1 MPDGFPAQQKDDE
14 MDGQAM
20 PQQDTANGTVLTLRA
35 HGFTAQLATVGAT
48 LVSLDYGGRPLVR
61 AFDPHGARPVFSGAI
76 LAPWPNRVIDGAYH
90 WEGQELQLPIT
101 EPERGHALHG
111 MVADTA
117 FEIAEHRADFA
128 QLRTVIEP
136 SAGYPYEVQLVIDY
150 RLEAGGLRTFAAA
163 TNLGEGTALFGWG
176 SHAYLV
182 APGKKA
188 DEWTFTLPAGKVQLT
203 DGARLL
209 PKEVVEVSGTEL
221 DFRTPKP
228 IGDLFI
234 DHAYTGLA
242 AGADGLFSASITDT
256 KGLGSQITWDEACPW
271 VQIHTA
277 DRDDPALDRT
287 GLAIEP
293 MTCPPG
299 GFNSGQD
306 AIALA
311 PGASHEASWLIGP
324 VQPR

>member
-1 MPDGFPAQQKDDE
+1 
-14 MDGQAM
+14 MDRQAL
-20 PQQDTANGTVLTLRA
+20 PLEDTVNGTLLSLEA

-48 LVSLDYGGRPLVR
+48 LVSLDDAGRPLVR
-61 AFDPHGARPVFSGAI
+61 SFDPRSERPVFSGAI

-90 WEGQELQLPIT
+90 WEGQDLQLGIS

-111 MVADTA
+111 LVLEHD
-117 FEIAEHRADFA
+117 FEITGHGRDFA
-128 QLRTVIEP
+128 RLRTEIAP
-136 SAGYPYEVQLVIDY
+136 SAGYPYRVQLVIDY
-150 RLEAGGLRTFAAA
+150 RLESGGLRTTA
-163 TNLGEGTALFGWG
+163 TASNLGQGTAPFAWG

-182 APGKKA
+182 APGQRV
-188 DEWTFTLPAGKVQLT
+188 DGWEFTLPAGKVQLT

-209 PKEVVEVSGTEL
+209 PKDVVETAGTEL
-221 DFRTPKP
+221 DFHTPKP
-228 IGDLFI
+228 IGELFI

-242 AGADGLFSASITDT
+242 AGADGRFSASITDAA
-256 KGLGSQITWDEACPW
+256 GVGAQISWDAACPW

-306 AIALA
+306 VIALA

-324 VQPR
+324 VHSA

>member
-1 MPDGFPAQQKDDE
+1 MQADLKDL
-14 MDGQAM
+14 
-20 PQQDTANGTVLTLRA
+20 TANGQLINLAA

-101 EPERGHALHG
+101 ERERGHALHG
-111 MVADTA
+111 LVADTS
-117 FEIAEHRADFA
+117 FEITGRRGSSA
-128 QLRTVIEP
+128 QLRTAIVP
-136 SAGYPYEVQLVIDY
+136 NPGYPYEVQLVIDY
-150 RLEAGGLRTFAAA
+150 RLEAGGLRTIATA
-163 TNLGEGTALFGWG
+163 TNLGQGTAPFAWG

-209 PKEVVEVSGTEL
+209 PREVVQVAGTEL

-234 DHAYTGLA
+234 DHAYTSLA
-242 AGADGLFSASITDT
+242 ADADGSFSASITDT
-256 KGLGSQITWDEACPW
+256 KGLGSQIIWDEACPW

-306 AIALA
+306 VIALA

>member
-1 MPDGFPAQQKDDE
+1 MDRQALPA
-14 MDGQAM
+14 
-20 PQQDTANGTVLTLRA
+20 QDTANGTVLTLRA

-48 LVSLDYGGRPLVR
+48 LVSLEYAGRPLVR
-61 AFDPHGARPVFSGAI
+61 AFDPHSQRPVFSGAI

-90 WEGQELQLPIT
+90 WEGRELQLGIS
-101 EPERGHALHG
+101 EPVRGHALHG
-111 MVADTA
+111 LVLDEN
-117 FEIAEHRADFA
+117 FEITGRGPDFA
-128 QLRTVIEP
+128 QLRTVIAP
-136 SAGYPYEVQLVIDY
+136 SGGYPYRVQLVIGY
-150 RLEAGGLRTFAAA
+150 RLEAGGLRTIATA
-163 TNLGEGTALFGWG
+163 TNLGQGTAPFAWG

-182 APGKKA
+182 APGHRA
-188 DEWTFTLPAGKVQLT
+188 DDWEFTLHAGKVQLT
-203 DGARLL
+203 EGARLL

-228 IGDLFI
+228 IGELFI

-242 AGADGLFSASITDT
+242 AGADGLFSASITDAA
-256 KGLGSQITWDEACPW
+256 GVGARISWDAACPW

-306 AIALA
+306 VIALA
-311 PGASHEASWLIGP
+311 PGASCDASWLIGP
-324 VQPR
+324 VQPS